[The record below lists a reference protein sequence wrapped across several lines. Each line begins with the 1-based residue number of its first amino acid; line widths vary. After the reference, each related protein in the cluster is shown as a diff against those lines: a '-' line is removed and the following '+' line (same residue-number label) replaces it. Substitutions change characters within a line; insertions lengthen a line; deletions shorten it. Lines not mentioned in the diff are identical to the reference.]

1 MALYVRDDDVARLAA
16 EVQQAYGSRT
26 KTEAVRMALKRAL
39 DEKNREIPLLERL
52 KAVQAE
58 ARRLGNPD
66 PDFDEKAY
74 TDMMWGHDD

>member
-1 MALYVRDDDVARLAA
+1 MALYVRDDEVDRLAG
-16 EVQQAYGSRT
+16 EVQRAFGTKT
-26 KTEAVRMALKRAL
+26 KTEAVRMALERAL
-39 DEKNREIPLLERL
+39 DQKAKEIPLIERL
-52 KAVQAE
+52 KAIQAE